1 VDEEWRVSLVA
12 WVQMAGAKPA
22 SASAVRD
29 ALLGRV
35 PAGVSVTAGKAGVF
49 LYAATAGEAAAA
61 EGAAR
66 QVLAELG
73 MIAEV
78 RVEGWDPAR
87 RAWLPAGEAT
97 AGPPPGQEP
106 NPGRRRLRAVGT
118 VIAAIV
124 EGMGDAGA

>member
-1 VDEEWRVSLVA
+1 
-12 WVQMAGAKPA
+12 MAGAKPV
-22 SASAVRD
+22 SASAIRD

-35 PAGVSVTAGKAGVF
+35 AAGVSVTAGKAGVF

-61 EGAAR
+61 EDVAR

-78 RVEGWDPAR
+78 RVEGWDPVR
-87 RAWLPAGEAT
+87 RAWLPAGDAA
-97 AGPPPGQEP
+97 AGDAAADPPPGQEP

-118 VIAAIV
+118 VIAAIM

>member
-1 VDEEWRVSLVA
+1 VSLVA
-12 WVQMAGAKPA
+12 CVQMAGAKPV

-35 PAGVSVTAGKAGVF
+35 AAGVSVTAGKAGVF
-49 LYAATAGEAAAA
+49 LYAATADEAAAA
-61 EGAAR
+61 EGVAR

-78 RVEGWDPAR
+78 RVEGWDPAH
-87 RAWLPAGEAT
+87 RAWLPAGDA
-97 AGPPPGQEP
+97 AAADPPSGQER

-118 VIAAIV
+118 VIAAIM
-124 EGMGDAGA
+124 EGMGDSGA

>member
-1 VDEEWRVSLVA
+1 
-12 WVQMAGAKPA
+12 MAGAKPV

-35 PAGVSVTAGKAGVF
+35 AAGVSVTAGKAGVF
-49 LYAATAGEAAAA
+49 LYAATADEAAAA
-61 EGAAR
+61 EGVAR

-87 RAWLPAGEAT
+87 RAWLPAGDAS
-97 AGPPPGQEP
+97 AGDASAGDAAADPPPGQEP

-118 VIAAIV
+118 VIAAIM